1 MNNECSIRRVL
12 FDFVFFEYGKDL
24 TFEESISNFL
34 SDYNGKIFPIA
45 ESNFATDIEFYC
57 KTIFNIDAL
66 TLKNSLINC
75 DTEVEVVS
83 QIKFENPEKLKDYL
97 NMSSFDDLLLL
108 DIPVENIEA
117 MTT

>member
-12 FDFVFFEYGKDL
+12 FDFVSFEYGKDL

-34 SDYNGKIFPIA
+34 SDYNGKIFLIA

>member
-12 FDFVFFEYGKDL
+12 FDFVSFEYGKDL

-75 DTEVEVVS
+75 DT
-83 QIKFENPEKLKDYL
+83 
-97 NMSSFDDLLLL
+97 
-108 DIPVENIEA
+108 
-117 MTT
+117 